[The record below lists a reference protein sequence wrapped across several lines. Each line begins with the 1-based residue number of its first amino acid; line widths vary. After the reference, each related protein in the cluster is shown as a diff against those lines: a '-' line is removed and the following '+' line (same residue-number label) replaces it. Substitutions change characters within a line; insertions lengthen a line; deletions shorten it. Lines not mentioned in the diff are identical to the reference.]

1 MLRKVSCFV
10 PSLIPSVRYAAD
22 NLPDETARDWGSRVF
37 ALMNLAWDHIDT
49 LCDICI
55 QQRRDGTKPLVRR
68 VREIRRDY
76 DHFRHQVIGVD
87 GDFDREETERAET
100 FLEIF
105 EDDFK
110 RIFNAIDFE
119 VAKLGLQRKE
129 DHTLLIAV
137 CQAMSVMKAVKL
149 CASEFDKVADR
160 YGLTPRSLCMVSDD
174 FLKLYPLVPKFAGS
188 LYSSDFP
195 GLDLAAGIIRNR
207 IMSID
212 IITQPPS

>member
-1 MLRKVSCFV
+1 MIHKVSYFV
-10 PSLIPSVRYAAD
+10 PSLIPPVRYAAD

-37 ALMNLAWDHIDT
+37 SLMNLAWDHVDT
-49 LCDICI
+49 ICDICI

-68 VREIRRDY
+68 VREIRRAY
-76 DHFRHQVIGVD
+76 DCFRHQVID
-87 GDFDREETERAET
+87 INDDFEREETERAES

-119 VAKLGLQRKE
+119 ISKLGIPKKE
-129 DHTLLIAV
+129 DRTMLIAV
-137 CQAMSVMKAVKL
+137 YQALAVMKAVKL
-149 CASEFDKVADR
+149 CASEFDKVAAG

-174 FLKLYPLVPKFAGS
+174 FLLLYPLVPKFAGN
-188 LYSSDFP
+188 LYNRDFP

-207 IMSID
+207 IMSIE